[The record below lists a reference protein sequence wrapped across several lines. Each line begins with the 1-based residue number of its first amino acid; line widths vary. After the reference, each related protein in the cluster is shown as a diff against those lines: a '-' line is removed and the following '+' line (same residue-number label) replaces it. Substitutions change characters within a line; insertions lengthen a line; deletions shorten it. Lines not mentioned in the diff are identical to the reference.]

1 MLDGKEEFDVN
12 QHDARL
18 KTTYPALRLVLLAA
32 TLFQT
37 TGDVLF
43 RSYSRRTLHETYTPA
58 SVLLVAEVMKLT
70 FSFFVIAEWRLERL
84 IFIFQTSTAAFLPA
98 TCYLVMNLLQYDALE
113 RLDAASFS
121 VLSQLKVLT
130 SALLSRW
137 LLGRRLSVDQWRWL
151 VVLVAGVTLIIYEA
165 ERSHESSP
173 SNDARQPCQFPNATS
188 RAPPSTSFLR

>member
-1 MLDGKEEFDVN
+1 MIDTPSMKCEGQDEVPEPSEDQDGCQRAGLLPERMLDGKEEFDVN

-70 FSFFVIAEWRLERL
+70 FSFL
-84 IFIFQTSTAAFLPA
+84 
-98 TCYLVMNLLQYDALE
+98 
-113 RLDAASFS
+113 
-121 VLSQLKVLT
+121 
-130 SALLSRW
+130 
-137 LLGRRLSVDQWRWL
+137 
-151 VVLVAGVTLIIYEA
+151 
-165 ERSHESSP
+165 
-173 SNDARQPCQFPNATS
+173 
-188 RAPPSTSFLR
+188 